1 MSGAGGHLPS
11 FGLTGRTILVT
22 GAGRGLGKGIALA
35 LVEAG
40 ATVVAVSRSSAELA
54 ETASAASV
62 GSVRPVPWDVTD
74 TGSLDALV
82 ELAEAVGGPLDGVV
96 HAAGAQHRESA
107 DAFVEADWR
116 RIVAVDLEAPFFL
129 STAIHRSQRERGAAG
144 SHVLIGSLAS
154 SIGLPNMAAYGAA
167 KAGLL
172 GVVRSLS
179 VEWAPS
185 GTRVNCLAPGYF
197 LTSQTR
203 ELLADERNT
212 ARINARIPMGRLG
225 TVQELAGVAA
235 FLLSD
240 AASYITGQIVN
251 VDGGWLGS

>member
-1 MSGAGGHLPS
+1 MSGGAGYLS
-11 FGLTGRTILVT
+11 SCQLTGRTILVT
-22 GAGRGLGKGIALA
+22 GAGRGLGQGIALG

-40 ATVVAVSRSSAELA
+40 ATVVAVSRSRAELE

-62 GSVRPVPWDVTD
+62 GAVRAVPWDITD

-82 ELAEAVGGPLDGVV
+82 ELAKAVGGPLDGVV

-107 DAFVEADWR
+107 DAFAEADWR

-129 STAIHRSQRERGAAG
+129 STAIHRSQRGSVG
-144 SHVLIGSLAS
+144 SHVFIGSLAS

-197 LTSQTR
+197 LTSQTK
-203 ELLADERNT
+203 ELLADERNV

-225 TVQELAGVAA
+225 TVRDLASVAV

-240 AASYITGQIVN
+240 AASYITGQVVN